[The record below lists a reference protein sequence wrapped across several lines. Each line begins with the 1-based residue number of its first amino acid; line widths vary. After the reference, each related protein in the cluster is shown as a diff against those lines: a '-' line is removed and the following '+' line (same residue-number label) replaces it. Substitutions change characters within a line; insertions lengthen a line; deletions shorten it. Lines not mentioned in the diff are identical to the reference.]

1 MEMNSIATDLKTLA
15 NLSHFNVFNSASERI
30 ITVRVQEDVGTILVE
45 QRSLRVTSELYVSGQ
60 ETNFSSHVD
69 RFAVVVLS
77 RSEMLELERV
87 NESDYWLVRIRVVNG
102 LDGVLF
108 TFSWVIRC

>member
-1 MEMNSIATDLKTLA
+1 MHSADHMEMNSIATDLETLA
-15 NLSHFNVFNSASERI
+15 NLSHFNVFNSTSERI
-30 ITVRVQEDVGTILVE
+30 ITVRMQKDVGTILVK

-69 RFAVVVLS
+69 GFAVVVLS

-87 NESDYWLVRIRVVNG
+87 NESDYWFVRI
-102 LDGVLF
+102 
-108 TFSWVIRC
+108 